1 MKIEDQDWDLISAK
15 EMNEMM
21 RRMHKHKHGYMPEYK
36 KKKHKKKEQIIA
48 LQKELDKI
56 KETCVELKR
65 ENMIL
70 RHKVKRLEHE
80 DKMNQPRRKKYPPFW
95 GAPWYCW
102 GSDAWR

>member
-1 MKIEDQDWDLISAK
+1 MHYLTDEQAEEMLEEWDKLQ
-15 EMNEMM
+15 ERN
-21 RRMHKHKHGYMPEYK
+21 RPHKSK
-36 KKKHKKKEQIIA
+36 KYKHKKKCEVEH
-48 LQKELDKI
+48 LQKELDKVKGI
-56 KETCVELKR
+56 CVELKR

-70 RHKVKRLEHE
+70 RNKVKRLEHE

>member
-1 MKIEDQDWDLISAK
+1 MTIEYSNYINHPSGEDIEK
-15 EMNEMM
+15 MIKKT
-21 RRMHKHKHGYMPEYK
+21 MHNKPHKPKKH
-36 KKKHKKKEQIIA
+36 KHKKKHELMR
-48 LQKELDKI
+48 LQKELDRV

-70 RHKVKRLEHE
+70 RNKVKRLEHE